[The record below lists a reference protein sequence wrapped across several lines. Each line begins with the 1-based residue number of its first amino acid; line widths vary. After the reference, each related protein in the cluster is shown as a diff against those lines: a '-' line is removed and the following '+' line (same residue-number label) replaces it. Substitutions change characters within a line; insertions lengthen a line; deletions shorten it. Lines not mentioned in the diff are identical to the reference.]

1 MVVDTM
7 PERPVSGGE
16 PFVDNDTDKVTEAYK
31 PTHRLTGKQTP
42 PKPVRAIVAQLDK
55 IADTKE
61 IRLENNENK
70 EENKE
75 WSQS

>member
-7 PERPVSGGE
+7 PELPVSGGE
-16 PFVDNDTDKVTEAYK
+16 PFVYNDADKVTEAYK

-42 PKPVRAIVAQLDK
+42 PKPVRAVVAQSDK

-61 IRLENNENK
+61 IRLENNEDK
-70 EENKE
+70 EEK
-75 WSQS
+75 QRM